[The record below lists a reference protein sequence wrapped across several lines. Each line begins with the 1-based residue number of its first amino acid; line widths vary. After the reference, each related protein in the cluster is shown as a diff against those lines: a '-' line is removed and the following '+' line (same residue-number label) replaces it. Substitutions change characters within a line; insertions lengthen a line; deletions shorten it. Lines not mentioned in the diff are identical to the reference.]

1 MKHDMNAGIPKHRSR
16 GQTDGRMLIGIVAAI
31 AAVALALY
39 LFWPQPG
46 VEPVPAPGRPIET
59 VEPAQSGE
67 ERGDTAREIID
78 QLQADRLQADAEAPD
93 YAEAHTR
100 AQEFKAAGQLPDAQ
114 LLYFF
119 AARGGYAPAA
129 FDLGAFNDPNQ
140 QSAATGLVT
149 EPDPFQAYRWYTA
162 ARDAGHEEASER
174 LEALRA
180 WAESASQSGDS
191 AAERL
196 LLQWEQAQ

>member
-1 MKHDMNAGIPKHRSR
+1 MNAIKLIHRSR
-16 GQTDGRMLIGIVAAI
+16 GQIDQRVLIAVVAAI
-31 AAVALALY
+31 VVLLMALY
-39 LFWPQPG
+39 LFWPKP
-46 VEPVPAPGRPIET
+46 VAVPVPVPVPGTALER
-59 VEPAQSGE
+59 VEPAKSGE
-67 ERGDTAREIID
+67 ERGDTAREIIE
-78 QLQADRLQADAEAPD
+78 RLNADADGPD
-93 YAEAHTR
+93 YAEAHAR
-100 AQEFKAAGQLPDAQ
+100 AQEFRAGGRLADAQ

-129 FDLGAFNDPNQ
+129 FDLATFNDPGQ
-140 QSAATGLVT
+140 QTPSSGLVT

-162 ARDAGHEEASER
+162 ARDAGHENASER

-180 WAESASQSGDS
+180 WAESASQSGDA